1 MNETEPGVTYAVV
14 VSGKTRKRAR
24 ISAGCV
30 NVCRDADA
38 ARDASD
44 PETGRFAA
52 MVFGPSR
59 SAEGQLMYYLL
70 EWLD

>member
-1 MNETEPGVTYAVV
+1 MADGEPEVRFAVV
-14 VSGKTRKRAR
+14 NGSKRR
-24 ISAGCV
+24 RSRVSAGCV
-30 NVCRDADA
+30 RVLDDAAA

-44 PETGRFAA
+44 PDAGCFAA
-52 MVFGPSR
+52 RVLGPSR